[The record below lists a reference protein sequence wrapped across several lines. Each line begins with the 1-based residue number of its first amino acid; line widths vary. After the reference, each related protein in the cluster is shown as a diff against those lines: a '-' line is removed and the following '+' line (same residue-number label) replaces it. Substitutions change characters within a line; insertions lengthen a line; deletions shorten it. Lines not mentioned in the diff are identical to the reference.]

1 MAFREKVL
9 RQLRAVFRLRGY
21 RGAGS
26 VSVSMGK
33 NRFWLTH
40 RYARSDGGAIPM
52 SLEDLEAVCL
62 HLQVP
67 VDLVVGDLSAEGLRA
82 AGVISGPQ
90 VGILSDYEAARASG
104 EELTGPDLAP
114 RWHGQVSEI
123 RRLVAAGLIPAG
135 TWGPEAEAEEES

>member
-67 VDLVVGDLSAEGLRA
+67 VDLVVGDF
-82 AGVISGPQ
+82 
-90 VGILSDYEAARASG
+90 EAARASG